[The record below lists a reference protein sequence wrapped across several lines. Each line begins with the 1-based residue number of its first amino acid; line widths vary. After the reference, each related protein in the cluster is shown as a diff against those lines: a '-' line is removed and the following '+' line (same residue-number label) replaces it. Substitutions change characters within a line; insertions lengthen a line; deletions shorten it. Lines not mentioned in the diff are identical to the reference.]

1 MRTGLINSDCQINK
15 VKDLLATKYIYYQQS
30 LNIIMKLY
38 TTIAIS
44 IIPAISAFA
53 PTSFNNVHNARS
65 DVKLE
70 MATRRDAIAELASG
84 FAITSVLANGV
95 FVEPAVA
102 ESVTVAPLAGTP
114 QDNEIVKEQRQVPD
128 KLDINNSAVA
138 DYMQYPGMYPN
149 IGGKIAN
156 NGPYASV
163 KDVYKLKIL
172 SKAEQDTIKKY
183 ESKLVA
189 TPATGLDTLRGRDPY
204 RRSFNK
210 PFAN

>member
-1 MRTGLINSDCQINK
+1 M
-15 VKDLLATKYIYYQQS
+15 KDLLATKYIYYQQS

>member
-1 MRTGLINSDCQINK
+1 
-15 VKDLLATKYIYYQQS
+15 
-30 LNIIMKLY
+30 MKLY

>member
-172 SKAEQDTIKKY
+172 TKAEQDTIKKY

-210 PFAN
+210 PFTN